1 MGHFLTFII
10 FCRNQYAYVCI
21 AGADVMVT
29 FCQISAKKLAFLQ
42 FLQKQA
48 VV

>member
-1 MGHFLTFII
+1 
-10 FCRNQYAYVCI
+10 
-21 AGADVMVT
+21 MVT

-48 VV
+48 VVWAKNANIFAYFFGQNI